1 VGQANGWD
9 KAAVQELRGA
19 VYRGDGRAVIAALRE
34 RPLESVLQLAGACL
48 DALRERMA
56 EGDEELA
63 LRPTVVA

>member
-1 VGQANGWD
+1 MAGTRRRCRNCVARSIG
-9 KAAVQELRGA
+9 
-19 VYRGDGRAVIAALRE
+19 GDGRAVIAALRE